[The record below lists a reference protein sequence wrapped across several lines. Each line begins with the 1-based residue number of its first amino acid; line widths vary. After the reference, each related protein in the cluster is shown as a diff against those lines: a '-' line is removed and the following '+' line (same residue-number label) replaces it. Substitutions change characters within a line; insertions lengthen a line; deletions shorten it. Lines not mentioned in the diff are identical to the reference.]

1 MAIKALWAVSMLA
14 VGTMGALGTAQAQ
27 SDPVK
32 YPTRPVTLVV
42 PAGPGGATD
51 VVARVMAEQL
61 QKRLGQAVVVDNKT
75 GASGMLG
82 AQAVARAAPD
92 GHTLLLSYS
101 TPVFYTHH
109 TVAKVPYNIEKDF
122 AFITQVAG
130 TSLTVMVNGSIPV
143 NNMKEFMAWAE
154 ANKGKISYGSYA
166 AGSPGHLM
174 SAYLSDS
181 RKLGMQHVAY
191 KSEAPFL
198 QDLAAGVVPWGMG
211 TLAAGQALIKSGK
224 IRPIAV
230 LGPNRLK
237 DLPNVPTMAEQGFKD
252 SEFHTVA
259 WFTLL
264 APAATPKP
272 ILDKL
277 EKESVEII
285 HSAPMKARF
294 QVLGLDSVK
303 GGSEQ
308 FRADFKRVD
317 PLIAKLVKIS
327 GYKPE

>member
-14 VGTMGALGTAQAQ
+14 VGVMGATGAQAQ
-27 SDPVK
+27 SDPAK
-32 YPTRPVTLVV
+32 YPSRPVTLVV

-198 QDLAAGVVPWGMG
+198 QDLAGGVVPWGMG

>member
-1 MAIKALWAVSMLA
+1 MAIKALWAASMLA
-14 VGTMGALGTAQAQ
+14 VGVMGAVGTAHAQ
-27 SDPVK
+27 SDPTK
-32 YPTRPVTLVV
+32 YPTRPITLVV

-198 QDLAAGVVPWGMG
+198 QDLAGGVVPWGMG